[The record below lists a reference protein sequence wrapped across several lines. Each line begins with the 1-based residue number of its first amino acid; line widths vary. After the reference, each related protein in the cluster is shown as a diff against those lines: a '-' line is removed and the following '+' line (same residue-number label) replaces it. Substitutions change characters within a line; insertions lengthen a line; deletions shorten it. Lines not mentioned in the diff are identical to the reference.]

1 MSFSITETTTI
12 RDVEDYLK
20 DNTYTEEIVQFILE
34 KGEKEDLDVIR
45 DVTNLPMIIWTVVH
59 SRTKSSENTVK
70 LLIEAGADLNLQS
83 NGGETAL
90 IFASCFSNT
99 TSTENTVKMLIDA
112 GADLNIQANNGDTA
126 LIFACANI
134 GTSSTEKTVKM
145 LIDAGADLNKQSNN
159 GGTALTIACC
169 FSNTTSSENT
179 VKMLIDAGADLNI
192 QANNGETALIFAC
205 CFSNRTSTEN
215 TVKMLINA
223 GADLNKQSNNGETA
237 LIFACGNIGT
247 SSTEKTVIM
256 LVEAGADLNKQ
267 LKTGETAYDIL
278 KNKNPT
284 SPLLEI
290 LNPNKPNPLLQQRIG
305 LNITKTVSF
314 QDPIMQTEEDI
325 NVGEYI
331 MEDKDNIVIVYDKN
345 RYFFTTRETIMTQ
358 KEDATIYPCKV
369 ADTLRVE
376 NIVRDKPLYDLKK
389 IGFIAGYPCN
399 ISKLFENPDN
409 QLFALINTEEKYPSF
424 VSDEILNRGGSF
436 VSGLHCQAGQESKI
450 SYMIVAVPSIQ
461 DNPETV
467 QMGGVRTLEEI
478 RMFER
483 KSNKTKKT
491 RKYKKTRK
499 DDKSKKLNKTRKYK
513 KLRTG

>member
-1 MSFSITETTTI
+1 M
-12 RDVEDYLK
+12 
-20 DNTYTEEIVQFILE
+20 
-34 KGEKEDLDVIR
+34 
-45 DVTNLPMIIWTVVH
+45 
-59 SRTKSSENTVK
+59 
-70 LLIEAGADLNLQS
+70 LIEAGADLNKQS
-83 NGGETAL
+83 NNGDTAL
-90 IFASCFSNT
+90 IFACSSSNT
-99 TSTENTVKMLIDA
+99 TSTENTVKMLI
-112 GADLNIQANNGDTA
+112 
-126 LIFACANI
+126 
-134 GTSSTEKTVKM
+134 
-145 LIDAGADLNKQSNN
+145 
-159 GGTALTIACC
+159 
-169 FSNTTSSENT
+169 
-179 VKMLIDAGADLNI
+179 
-192 QANNGETALIFAC
+192 
-205 CFSNRTSTEN
+205 
-215 TVKMLINA
+215 
-223 GADLNKQSNNGETA
+223 
-237 LIFACGNIGT
+237 
-247 SSTEKTVIM
+247 
-256 LVEAGADLNKQ
+256 EAGADLNKQ
-267 LKTGETAYDIL
+267 TNDGSTAYDIL
-278 KNKNPT
+278 KEIKPT
-284 SPLLEI
+284 SPLLEM
-290 LNPNKPNPLLQQRIG
+290 LNPNKPNPLLEQRIG
-305 LNITKTVSF
+305 LNITKTVTF